1 MMSYEELLYDEEEE
15 FEKIVPKVKELV
27 RIDKKT
33 GKPKILHQS
42 ELSQAEVI
50 ACYLI
55 GKFFSKKLNLSETE
69 TANASEISKELG
81 LPQKVVNARL
91 NDLRKAGIVERVKRG
106 EYKISVI
113 KLEDFVNKVLEKIK
127 HTKGE

>member
-1 MMSYEELLYDEEEE
+1 M
-15 FEKIVPKVKELV
+15 
-27 RIDKKT
+27 
-33 GKPKILHQS
+33 
-42 ELSQAEVI
+42 
-50 ACYLI
+50 I

-81 LPQKVVNARL
+81 IPQKVVNTRL